1 MGGSAKYG
9 PNGGTP
15 AGHAYIELLI
25 MDPLSFEFV
34 TVEEAKKVLDGDAPA
49 SAHADWSE
57 SRQAPDPV
65 NLSLTP
71 VALRW
76 LAQVPRE
83 VRPLELFAI
92 YPRIGNQLAALG
104 NAAAVSAFVAELLID
119 KRGDRQ
125 GFPGGIAVEL
135 SRLQEYLLQLLQPRD
150 AEPPRADG
158 SAG

>member
-1 MGGSAKYG
+1 
-9 PNGGTP
+9 
-15 AGHAYIELLI
+15 

-34 TVEEAKKVLDGDAPA
+34 TVEEAKKVLDGDPPA
-49 SAHADWSE
+49 SAQADWSD

-76 LAQVPRE
+76 LAQVPRD
-83 VRPLELFAI
+83 VRPLELFAT

-104 NAAAVSAFVAELLID
+104 NAAAVSSFLADLLID

-125 GFPGGIAVEL
+125 GFPGGIALEL
-135 SRLQEYLLQLLQPRD
+135 SRLQDYLLELLQPPD
-150 AEPPRADG
+150 IEPPADG
-158 SAG
+158 AAS